1 MGKSAQINKGM
12 KQLFLF
18 TFLFFS
24 SCISEKKN
32 SQNESSMS
40 LLFKDEKAG
49 QFLENYRDRYD
60 VLDRNEIY
68 TASFDTDTTVIFSKA
83 LYIERKNL
91 IGYLYLEEDIVL
103 IYANPDA
110 KSFYHFINSKSLQ
123 RDSITKF
130 PYREQMDE
138 LCPFDPVEKKF
149 DLKNN
154 VEIKDFEG
162 TNIPVLITE

>member
-1 MGKSAQINKGM
+1 
-12 KQLFLF
+12 
-18 TFLFFS
+18 
-24 SCISEKKN
+24 
-32 SQNESSMS
+32 MS
-40 LLFKDEKAG
+40 LLFKDEKAD

-103 IYANPDA
+103 IYANSDP
-110 KSFYHFINSKSLQ
+110 KSDPKSLYHFINSKSLQ

-138 LCPFDPVEKKF
+138 LYPFDPVEKKF

-162 TNIPVLITE
+162 TNIPDLITE